1 MKTCPQCRILKSKT
15 DFAKCSNRKDGL
27 QSICDNCRHKNYQK
41 NKEIIYKKK
50 KDAYN
55 ANKEIFLNRQ
65 KKYYSE
71 NLGKVKDYSKKY
83 REDNKI
89 ELSKKQIERQRNRRI
104 NDVGFRVLQ
113 NIRRRVA
120 NVIQGNSN
128 TTKYIGCNKD
138 ELKQHL
144 ESLFMEG
151 MSWDN
156 YGNCELCWNIDH
168 KLPLD
173 SHIKDENGV
182 WKEDSEYNQSL
193 IHYTNLTPM
202 WRKENRLKSNKI
214 L

>member
-1 MKTCPQCRILKSKT
+1 MKTCPQCKISKFET
-15 DFAKCSNRKDGL
+15 DFAKAIKRKDGL
-27 QSICDNCRHKNYQK
+27 QSICNNCRHENYQK
-41 NKEIIYKKK
+41 NKEIIHKKK
-50 KDAYN
+50 IDNYN
-55 ANKEIFLNRQ
+55 ANKEVFLNRQ

-71 NLGKVKDYSKKY
+71 NSDKVKSYYKKY

-89 ELSKKQIERQRNRRI
+89 ELSKKQIEKQKNRRI
-104 NDVGFRVLQ
+104 NDTGFRILQ

-120 NVIQGNSN
+120 NVIQGNSE

-138 ELKQHL
+138 ELKKYL
-144 ESLFMEG
+144 ESLFTEG
-151 MSWDN
+151 MSWEN
-156 YGNCELCWNIDH
+156 YGNRELCWNIDH

-173 SHIKDENGV
+173 SHIRDQNGL
-182 WKEDSEYNQSL
+182 WKEDSEYNKSL